1 MKREK
6 LFSKLLPVL
15 IKIFTFFW
23 ILCIIAFC
31 TILTVATGGFRG
43 TIQDTQFGNSN
54 MFTPLFVGSIIVGV
68 LAFGLLVLTIIIK
81 TVLEK
86 RIIKF
91 EKSFKGFILSS
102 FKLFLLLAFLPLY
115 LVFQLSGAGEL
126 IKRIKKNKFKLS
138 FLKPSGFKSFIIRTI
153 GVVAILVTFLPIWCG
168 GYWLVG
174 NIIGHQLGLVSEPIT
189 VSGTGSMYP
198 TFPKGEGRNPEELSK
213 QIIATP
219 GMLPYPNGLVLFGK
233 RLFGHELGRGDI
245 VLVDNEKTRELT
257 EKMYGTPGSWIK
269 RIIGV
274 GGDTIELRNGIVY
287 LNDKSLPE
295 PYTAKPHSTFG
306 EAFLKECQKITVPEN
321 SIFVMGDNRKGSGDS
336 REVGFFS
343 VDSVKN
349 VLPLKSQK
357 GDLVK
362 HWRDTSKDFDDSS
375 KIRLNKEQYLE
386 LLNQKRVE
394 TGVKPLKYQP
404 KLELSAQKR
413 GEVILK
419 YDDFS
424 FEATRSGYP
433 MSKAMRDANYS
444 NIVYGEAPTF
454 GYYESD
460 ELIENQFEF
469 PESRK
474 FFTDITYQEIGISEI
489 EGTLNGCPAQIIV
502 QHVAGYIP
510 PNYKQSDIDGWD
522 SNLSRLKE
530 IQPNWQN
537 LKNYTS
543 FYEKNKNDVDRINDI
558 ISIRISNITAIVS
571 RMKSNQWLTSAE
583 QKMMEQDQS
592 LYDEQE
598 SIATRLNS
606 R

>member
-1 MKREK
+1 MKKGKPFLR
-6 LFSKLLPVL
+6 FLLIL
-15 IKIFTFFW
+15 TKIFAVIW
-23 ILCIIAFC
+23 ILSIILFC
-31 TILTVATGGFRG
+31 VSLAIATDFFRG
-43 TIQDTQFGNSN
+43 TVQSTQFGNSSSY
-54 MFTPLFVGSIIVGV
+54 MAILVGSIVVGV
-68 LAFGLLVLTIIIK
+68 LAFGLLILTVVIK
-81 TVLEK
+81 AILGKQIV
-86 RIIKF
+86 KF
-91 EKSFKGFILSS
+91 EKSFKGFIVPL

-115 LVFQLSGAGEL
+115 LAYQVSGAGDL
-126 IKRIKKNKFKLS
+126 IKKLKKEKFRLS
-138 FLKPSGFKSFIIRTI
+138 FLKPSGIKPLIIRTV
-153 GVVAILVTFLPIWCG
+153 GVVGILITLLPIWFG
-168 GYWLVG
+168 GYWFVG
-174 NIIGHQLGLVSEPIT
+174 TIVGQQLGFVSEPIT

-198 TFPKGEGRNPEELSK
+198 TFPKGEGKDPKELSK
-213 QIIATP
+213 QITATS

-233 RLFGHELGRGDI
+233 RFFGHQLGRGDI
-245 VLVDNEKTRELT
+245 VVVNNDKTKELT
-257 EKMYGTPGSWIK
+257 EKMYGTPSGWVK

-274 GGDTIELRNGIVY
+274 GGDSIELKNGIVF
-287 LNDKSLPE
+287 LNDKPLPE

-306 EAFLKECQKITVPEN
+306 EAFLKECQKVTVPEN

-343 VDSVKN
+343 VDNVKN
-349 VLPLKSQK
+349 ALPLKSQK

-362 HWRDTSKDFDDSS
+362 YWRDTSKDFDDSS
-375 KIRLNKEQYLE
+375 KIHINKEQYLE

-394 TGVKPLKYQP
+394 AGAKPLKYQP

-433 MSKAMRDANYS
+433 MSKAMRDSNYS
-444 NIVYGEAPTF
+444 NIVYGEAPTV
-454 GYYESD
+454 GYYEAD
-460 ELIENQFEF
+460 ELVENQFEF
-469 PESRK
+469 PESKK
-474 FFTDITYQEIGISEI
+474 FFTDKTYQEIGISEV

-502 QHVAGYIP
+502 QHFAGYVP
-510 PNYKQSDIDGWD
+510 PNYKQSDIDGWEG
-522 SNLSRLKE
+522 NLSRLKE

-537 LKNYTS
+537 LKNYAS

-571 RMKSNQWLTSAE
+571 RMKSNQWLTSSE
-583 QKMMEQDQS
+583 QTMINNDQA

-606 R
+606 K